1 MAMPPR
7 PSPQPMADQP
17 SLDLPP
23 ALASLMDMTAL
34 PVPTTPPTA
43 GLAGA
48 MMGSGT
54 YGQPMPSFQQGGM
67 VGPGGTPMPPPGAGQ
82 QPQMAMGGPPGVAP
96 PGGQQ
101 LSFEQLQAEANRF
114 SKQNPQQVQ
123 QIQAAVQQ
131 AMQSGELTL
140 QELNMV
146 VQMAMV
152 ALQNPNMY
160 PQMRRLA
167 IQQGLATEQDL
178 SPQYDQGLL
187 FALLL
192 LGQTMGLG
200 GQTAPGL
207 PGLPGGAQMPA
218 VPGSEQMPPLS
229 GLPTMAKGGTLNT
242 KSEPVKA
249 ILHTGEY
256 VVPKHVVDMKGREFF
271 DKLVERYNSDKTD
284 DMDNES

>member
-1 MAMPPR
+1 MAMNPR
-7 PSPQPMADQP
+7 NSNQPMADQP
-17 SLDLPP
+17 SMDLPP
-23 ALASLMDMTAL
+23 ALASILDMAAL
-34 PVPTTPPTA
+34 PAPAAPMGA

-48 MMGSGT
+48 ATGVSSFA
-54 YGQPMPSFQQGGM
+54 QQMPSFQQGGM

-82 QPQMAMGGPPGVAP
+82 QPQMPMGGAPGVAP

-114 SKQNPQQVQ
+114 SRQNPQQVQ

-131 AMQSGELTL
+131 AMQSGDLTL
-140 QELNMV
+140 QELNMI

-207 PGLPGGAQMPA
+207 PGLPGGMPMAGAGGGQMQNA
-218 VPGSEQMPPLS
+218 AGLS
-229 GLPTMAKGGTLNT
+229 GLPAMEKGGTLST
-242 KSEPVKA
+242 KSEPVQA

-256 VVPKHVVDMKGREFF
+256 VVPKKVVDMKGREFF
-271 DKLVERYNSDKTD
+271 DKLVERYNSDKAD
-284 DMDNES
+284 ESGS

>member
-1 MAMPPR
+1 
-7 PSPQPMADQP
+7 MADQP

-34 PVPTTPPTA
+34 PVPATPPTA
-43 GLAGA
+43 GLASA
-48 MMGSGT
+48 MTGSSSFM
-54 YGQPMPSFQQGGM
+54 QPMPSFQQGGM
-67 VGPGGTPMPPPGAGQ
+67 VGPGGTPMPPPTA
-82 QPQMAMGGPPGVAP
+82 QPQMASGGAPGVTP
-96 PGGQQ
+96 PGGQRM
-101 LSFEQLQAEANRF
+101 SFEQLQAEANRF
-114 SKQNPQQVQ
+114 SRQNPQQVQ

-140 QELNMV
+140 QELNMI

-167 IQQGLATEQDL
+167 IQQGLASEQDI

-187 FALLL
+187 FSLLL

-207 PGLPGGAQMPA
+207 PGLPGGAAMPQA
-218 VPGSEQMPPLS
+218 TGSEQPLS
-229 GLPTMAKGGTLNT
+229 GLPTMAKGGTVNT
-242 KSEPVKA
+242 KSEPVQA

-256 VVPKHVVDMKGREFF
+256 VVPKRVVDMKGREFF

-284 DMDNES
+284 SMDDEPGS